1 MNAQRPGLRER
12 KNERTRAAITRAALE
27 LTLEMGFERATI
39 TQIAERADVSPRT
52 VHAWFR
58 SKEDIVIGAE
68 DLRVDRLAV
77 ELADGEGDTLD
88 RVRRWIEV
96 EGALRAEPDE
106 LSRLRHRV
114 LLADP
119 HLRTVQRGRQEAV
132 EALIAAAVADEAGL
146 PRDAIAPRALA
157 AAVITTLLALQE
169 RFAADSDTT
178 AEGFEGA
185 QAMLRAALVA
195 LRDRDRSGGQPSR
208 PRPGPTRGDARSR

>member
-1 MNAQRPGLRER
+1 MSAQRPGLRER

-27 LTLEMGFERATI
+27 LTLEVGFERATI
-39 TQIAERADVSPRT
+39 AQIAERADVSPRT

-88 RVRRWIEV
+88 RVRRWIAV
-96 EGALRAEPDE
+96 EGTLRAEPDE

-132 EALIAAAVADEAGL
+132 ETLIAAAVADEAGL
-146 PRDAIAPRALA
+146 PRDAVAPRALA

-169 RFAADSDTT
+169 RFAADSDTP

-185 QAMLRAALVA
+185 QTMLRAALVA
-195 LRDRDRSGGQPSR
+195 LRDRDRSGGPPSR
-208 PRPGPTRGDARSR
+208 PRPGPTRGEARSR